1 MKVLSGSIQH
11 VTAPILR
18 HLATSG
24 SGWVLMACTTSAT
37 SVNLIT
43 KWNKNHITTTTEDG
57 LIVNCEQW
65 LWMLPY
71 PGVTKITRSLL
82 PLADNLACS
91 RLWLDKVL
99 VSDSCKTNTKQL
111 QKITFYPLQEKQVTK
126 NLSGKFENFPLRF
139 FNLNRKSAIFLF
151 FTKPCPR
158 KVKKCLSP
166 SSENVQ
172 DFVKKFC

>member
-1 MKVLSGSIQH
+1 MKVLRGSIQH

-57 LIVNCEQW
+57 LMVNCEQW

-99 VSDSCKTNTKQL
+99 VRDSCKTNTKQP
-111 QKITFYPLQEKQVTK
+111 QKIAYYPLQEKQVTK
-126 NLSGKFENFPLRF
+126 NLSGKFSKFD
-139 FNLNRKSAIFLF
+139 LNRKSAIFLF
-151 FTKPCPR
+151 FTKPCHR
-158 KVKKCLSP
+158 KVRKCLSP
-166 SSENVQ
+166 SSGNVQ
-172 DFVKKFC
+172 DFVKQFC